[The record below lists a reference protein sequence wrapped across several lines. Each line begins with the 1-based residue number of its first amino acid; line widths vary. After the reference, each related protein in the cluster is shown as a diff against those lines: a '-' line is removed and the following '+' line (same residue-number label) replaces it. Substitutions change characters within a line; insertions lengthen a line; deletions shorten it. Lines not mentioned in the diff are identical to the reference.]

1 MGLIRS
7 GQTSLSPE
15 SPDSALTDFLWPV
28 VREIVKTCVENGQNL
43 IVEGCY
49 IPFGRKKDFADDYLC
64 DRYFFHPIAP
74 NPSRILWKF
83 SYSISSENRYR
94 QMYGSRFQK
103 RHKQRN
109 THDDHNV
116 TNDTAIIVG
125 ISFYIPVPDGQNRYC
140 QFLFYH
146 YHHAADRSRGGV
158 YNLEMIA
165 ARVFRLRSLE
175 SEAFRRW
182 LLRPAGPEIRL
193 VAIAGEEPVC

>member
-1 MGLIRS
+1 MVTLVTGCTHTGKNLVCAKTAGEI
-7 GQTSLSPE
+7 QISLSVNKPY
-15 SPDSALTDFLWPV
+15 SALTDFLWPV

-49 IPFGRKKDFADDYLC
+49 IPFIRKKDFADDYLC

-125 ISFYIPVPDGQNRYC
+125 ILFIYLCRTVKTVIVSFYFTIIITQRIV
-140 QFLFYH
+140 H
-146 YHHAADRSRGGV
+146 GGG
-158 YNLEMIA
+158 IIW
-165 ARVFRLRSLE
+165 R
-175 SEAFRRW
+175 
-182 LLRPAGPEIRL
+182 
-193 VAIAGEEPVC
+193 